1 MRALVIKHVRR
12 EGPGTLG
19 EFLKG
24 RGVDLDI
31 REMEDGDALPAGL
44 DRYGLL
50 IVMGGPMNVDE
61 EDAFPFLAGEIELI
75 QEASE
80 RDVPMMGIC
89 LGSQLL
95 CKAAGGRVTANPE
108 KEIGWYEI
116 ELTPEGRNDPLF
128 EGLPR
133 AFPVFQWHGD
143 TFSIPEGGVN
153 LAASSACA
161 RQALRVGRRAYG
173 LQFHVEVDG
182 VMIRDWIDAGGD
194 ELAPL
199 ASAITADAI
208 LRDVPARIPALRA
221 VAAVIYEN
229 FWCIAAS

>member
-24 RGVDLDI
+24 RGMELDV
-31 REMEDGDALPAGL
+31 REMEDGDALPANL
-44 DRYGLL
+44 DGYGLL
-50 IVMGGPMNVDE
+50 LVMGGPMNVDE
-61 EDAFPFLAGEIELI
+61 EDAFPFLSGEIELI
-75 QEASE
+75 QEAIE
-80 RDVPMMGIC
+80 RDVPMLGIC

-95 CKAAGGRVTANPE
+95 CKAAGGRVTAGPE
-108 KEIGWYEI
+108 KEIGWYEVD
-116 ELTPEGRNDPLF
+116 LTPEGRRDPLF
-128 EGLPR
+128 EGLPHT
-133 AFPVFQWHGD
+133 FPVFQWHGD

-161 RQALRVGRRAYG
+161 RQAIRVGRRAYG

-182 VMIRDWIDAGGD
+182 PMIREWIDTGGD
-194 ELAPL
+194 DLAPL
-199 ASAITADAI
+199 APAVTGDAI
-208 LRDVPARIPALRA
+208 LREVPVRYPALRA

-229 FWCIAAS
+229 FRRIAGS